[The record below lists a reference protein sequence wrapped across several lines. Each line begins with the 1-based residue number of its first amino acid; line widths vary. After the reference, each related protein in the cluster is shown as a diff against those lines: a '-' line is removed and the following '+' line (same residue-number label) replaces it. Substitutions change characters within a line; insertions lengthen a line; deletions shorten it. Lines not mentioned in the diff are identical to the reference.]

1 MQLGQRILRYYT
13 VTSTN
18 DIAWQH
24 REHGLVVIA
33 DEQTAGRGQ
42 RGNRWHAPTG
52 SSLMLSMLMHHDADL
67 TGKVPLTIW
76 AALGICRF
84 IQEFTGLVPMLKW
97 PNDVLVKGKKVCGVL
112 VEKRKDWSV
121 VGVGFNLNVP
131 PAAFKTENLIH
142 AGSLHQFTNQTIE
155 RNAVLH
161 RLLEMWNE
169 SWNDWSQG
177 QMSSLMD
184 QWKQAAQLVGQ
195 QTHVTLSTE
204 TLDGKVAEMN
214 LEGIQLET
222 EQGTRSIP
230 WETITRIRLPN
241 QVIPAG
247 PPPE

>member
-1 MQLGQRILRYYT
+1 MQLGQRILRYHT

-24 REHGLVVIA
+24 RAHGLVVIA

-67 TGKVPLTIW
+67 TGKIPLTIW

-84 IQEFTGLVPMLKW
+84 ITEYTGLVPMLKW

-112 VEKRKDWSV
+112 VEQRKDWSV

-131 PAAFKTENLIH
+131 TAAFKNENLIH
-142 AGSLHQFTNQTIE
+142 AGSLHQFTTEPVE

-161 RLLEMWNE
+161 RLLEVWDE
-169 SWNDWSQG
+169 SWNEWSQG
-177 QMSSLMD
+177 LMGNLME
-184 QWKQAAQLVGQ
+184 QWKASAQLVGQ
-195 QTHVTLSTE
+195 QPQVTLSNE
-204 TLDGKVAEMN
+204 TFEGTVLLMDITGIEM
-214 LEGIQLET
+214 ETPQGI
-222 EQGTRSIP
+222 RRIP
-230 WETITRIRLPN
+230 WEAITRIRLPN
-241 QVIPAG
+241 QASPVG

>member
-1 MQLGQRILRYYT
+1 MQLGQRILRYHT

-24 REHGLVVIA
+24 RDHGLVVIA

-52 SSLMLSMLMHHDADL
+52 SSLMLSMLLHHDFDL
-67 TGKVPLTIW
+67 KGNVPLTIW

-84 IQEFTGLVPMLKW
+84 IQEFTGMVPMLKW

-112 VEKRKDWSV
+112 VEQRRDWSV
-121 VGVGFNLNVP
+121 IGVGFNLNVP
-131 PAAFKTENLIH
+131 SAAFKTENLIH
-142 AGSLHQFTNQTIE
+142 AGSLHQFTTLAIE

-161 RLLEMWNE
+161 RLLEIWNE
-169 SWNDWSQG
+169 SWNEWSQG
-177 QMSSLMD
+177 QMSSLME
-184 QWKQAAQLVGQ
+184 QWKQVAQISGQ
-195 QTHVTLSTE
+195 QVHVTLSLNTV
-204 TLDGKVAEMN
+204 DGKVTEIEI
-214 LEGIQLET
+214 EGITLET
-222 EQGTRSIP
+222 EQGIRKIP

-241 QVIPAG
+241 QVSPAG